1 MNRHSVRSGAKAARV
16 SLIAILATATLAA
29 CSKEPGG
36 QVVAVVGDEE
46 ITQQELRVEAELLQT
61 PASRDFQSVAPGLL
75 QRVIERNL
83 LAEYAKQQ
91 GLDRGPEYVARRRQ
105 LEQTL
110 LATLA
115 IRKLGGTP
123 KTPTADEVQKFIADR
138 PTLFAKRER
147 LALDQVRFATPAN
160 PSDIKKLTDLGSID
174 AIAAKLTADGVRFER
189 GRPTIDTAS
198 IDPAIA
204 KQIVALPIGEIF
216 DLTTADG
223 TSIST
228 MTARAPAATPAAT
241 WTAPA
246 TEAVKREQAGKA
258 VQDAMAKM
266 RKETEIKYDPPFAP
280 DKPAPA
286 KK

>member
-1 MNRHSVRSGAKAARV
+1 MRSNSVRSGKKTTRIPLLAMLASVTLV
-16 SLIAILATATLAA
+16 S

-61 PASRDFQSVAPGLL
+61 PTSRDFQSIAPGLL

-83 LAEYAKQQ
+83 LAEYARQQ

-115 IRKLGGTP
+115 IRKLSGTP
-123 KTPTADEVQKFIADR
+123 KTPTAAEVQKFIADR
-138 PTLFAKRER
+138 PTIFARRER
-147 LALDQVRFATPAN
+147 LSLDQVRFATPAN
-160 PSDIKKLTDLGSID
+160 SADIKKLTDLGTID
-174 AIAAKLTADGVRFER
+174 AIAARLTADGVRFER

-228 MTARAPAATPAAT
+228 MTARAPAPAPVAT

-246 TEAVKREQAGKA
+246 TEAVKREQANKA
-258 VQDAMAKM
+258 VEAAMAKL

-280 DKPAPA
+280 PPPA